1 MEIKADMQKVD
12 NIMVKKIKTR
22 VADTKKKVILDM
34 EINNMLMIK

>member
-1 MEIKADMQKVD
+1 
-12 NIMVKKIKTR
+12 MVKKIKTR